1 MALGA
6 YRSKRDFNKTG
17 EPPGA
22 PGAKKQR
29 SSIGKF
35 VVQKH
40 AARRLHYDLRLE
52 LNGVLKSWAVT
63 KGPSLVPGEKR
74 LAVEVEDHPLEYGD
88 FEGNIPKGEYG
99 AGTVIVW
106 DKGSWRPL
114 HDPVKSLA
122 KGHLDFELEGE
133 KLNGRWHLVRMA
145 PKPREKH
152 ENWLLIKG
160 DDEAARAEQDADILD
175 EQPASAKTGRTLAEV
190 ADTGAAPPAPPVAPS
205 QIKGAKKAPT
215 PRFIEPALASLASKP
230 PVAAGW
236 LHEIK
241 FDGYRLQA
249 RIESGKV
256 TLLTRNG
263 LDWTQRFGA
272 DVNDALRKLPV
283 NTAVL
288 DGELVVENGNGAS
301 DFSALQSDLGEG
313 RSDRFRFYLFDILYC
328 DGYDLRAAAL
338 IERKGLLAKILAGRK
353 GALRYS
359 EHFEQSGALVL
370 RHVCR
375 LSLEGVVSKKKDAP
389 YRSGR
394 GKAWI
399 KSKCTAR
406 QEFVIGGFTPSTV
419 SRRAIGALALGFYE
433 DGVLKYAGRVGTG
446 FSAAM
451 AQSLFQKLDPLQI
464 QKTPFA
470 DRLTTEESR
479 QLRYVKP
486 ELIAEIEFRAW
497 TADGHLRHAS
507 FRGLREDKA
516 ASAVLRETEP
526 SRRQSQE
533 PRQSQELRQ
542 SMDSRRNIKL
552 THADRIYWP
561 DAGVTKEGLADYY
574 AEIWPHAAPFV
585 VGRPLA
591 LLRCPTGITG
601 EQFFQK
607 HLWKGAGS
615 ALVAL
620 RDPREPGVLI
630 GINDLDGFLT
640 LAQGAVLEIHPWGS
654 MANDL
659 ERPDML
665 IMDLDPGEDVSWERI
680 IAAAQETRDRLQRE
694 GLTAFIKTSG
704 GKGLHVAAP
713 LRPQAEWPEVKAFC
727 KAMADAMAADSPD
740 FYVSTIAKASRRG
753 KIFVDY
759 LRNQRGATA
768 IAPYSPRARPGA
780 PVSMPID
787 WSELNDAIGP
797 AHFTIANTPARMSA
811 IETIPWA
818 QFREQAAPL
827 RQSASRRKKSG

>member
-1 MALGA
+1 MALTS
-6 YRSKRDFNKTG
+6 YRNKRDFGKTS
-17 EPPGA
+17 EPPGVVL
-22 PGAKKQR
+22 GASLGKIRR
-29 SSIGKF
+29 SSTGMF

-40 AARRLHYDLRLE
+40 DARRLHYDLRLE

-63 KGPSLVPGEKR
+63 KGPSLAPGEKR
-74 LAVEVEDHPLEYGD
+74 LAVEVEDHPLDYAE

-122 KGHLDFELEGE
+122 KGHLDFELHGE

-160 DDEAARAEQDADILD
+160 DDEAARTKQDADILA
-175 EQPASAKTGRTLAEV
+175 EQPQSAKTGRTLAEV
-190 ADTGAAPPAPPVAPS
+190 EEGGGAPAASQLTPS
-205 QIKGAKKAPT
+205 QIKGAKKAAT
-215 PRFIEPALASLASKP
+215 PRFIEPELASLAIKP
-230 PVAAGW
+230 PVSAGW

-263 LDWTQRFGA
+263 LDWTEKFGA
-272 DVNDALRKLPV
+272 GVSDALRNLPV
-283 NTAVL
+283 QTAVL
-288 DGELVVENGNGAS
+288 DGELVVENGDGAS

-313 RSDRFRFYLFDILYC
+313 RGDRFKFYLFDVLFC
-328 DGYDLRAAAL
+328 DGFDLRDAAL
-338 IERKGLLAKILAGRK
+338 IERKKLLEKILAGRK
-353 GALRYS
+353 EPLRYS

-394 GKAWI
+394 GKTWV

-406 QEFVIGGFTPSTV
+406 QEFVIGGFTPSTT
-419 SRRAIGALALGFYE
+419 SRRAIGSLALGLYD

-451 AQSLFQKLDPLQI
+451 AQTLFQQFDPLQI
-464 QKTPFA
+464 PKTPFA
-470 DRLTTEESR
+470 DKLTSEESR
-479 QLRYVKP
+479 RLRHVRP
-486 ELIAEIEFRAW
+486 ELTAEVEFRAW

-507 FRGLREDKA
+507 FRGLREDKP
-516 ASAVLRETEP
+516 ASEVMRETET
-526 SRRQSQE
+526 SKQKSQKPKQNSSE
-533 PRQSQELRQ
+533 PRRK
-542 SMDSRRNIKL
+542 IKL
-552 THADRIYWP
+552 THADRIFWP

-574 AEIWPHAAPFV
+574 VEVWPHAAPFI

-591 LLRCPTGITG
+591 LLRCPTGISG

-615 ALVAL
+615 ALVAI
-620 RDPREPGVLI
+620 RDPHEPGVLI
-630 GINDLDGFLT
+630 GIDDLDGFLT
-640 LAQGAVLEIHPWGS
+640 LAQGAALEIHPWGS

-659 ERPDML
+659 ERPDIL
-665 IMDLDPGEDVSWERI
+665 TMDLDPGEDVAWEQV
-680 IAAAQETRDRLQRE
+680 IAAAQETRDRLQSE
-694 GLTAFIKTSG
+694 GLTAFVKTSG

-713 LRPQAEWPEVKAFC
+713 LRPQAEWREVKAFC
-727 KAMADAMAADSPD
+727 KAVAEAMAADSPD
-740 FYVSTIAKASRRG
+740 LYVSTIAKASRRG

-780 PVSMPID
+780 PVSMPLD
-787 WSELNDAIGP
+787 WRELNATIGP
-797 AHFTIANTPARMSA
+797 AHFTIANTPARLSA
-811 IETIPWA
+811 IETIPWTE
-818 QFREQAAPL
+818 FRVHASPL
-827 RQSASRRKKSG
+827 RQSAPRRKRSG